1 MSNIIAQTIEQISKE
16 KNVDPAII
24 ISALED
30 AMVAA
35 SRKYYKTSEDIHAR
49 FDPETGS
56 VEIFAVK
63 RVVETVENP
72 TLEIALSEA
81 LEIDET
87 LEVDDTVEIPKPM
100 DVLGRI
106 AAQTAKQVILQK
118 VREAER
124 QNIYDEYSQK
134 ISEMVNGVVKR
145 FEGPDIIV
153 DIGKTEA
160 LLPLREQ
167 SRAEI
172 YKQGERIRAVIVKV
186 LPAAKG
192 PQVILSRID
201 PQLLVHLFEMEIPEI
216 YDGTIVVKNAVHEP
230 GDRAKVAV
238 ASLDRDVDPVGACV
252 GMKGSRIN
260 SIIRE
265 IRGEKI
271 DIVQWSDDP
280 AQYAANALNPAKI
293 SKVLILDASAKH
305 MEVIV
310 EEKQQSLAIGKKGQ
324 NVRLASRLIGWQI
337 DVKSEEQKK
346 QEVLSVMES
355 LTSSSTSLSEL
366 EGISDR
372 IIASLREAGIENV
385 ERILELDEAGLRE
398 IPGIGEK
405 TAARIME
412 VARDLFEEVEIEV
425 PEGVDLPTAIAAA
438 REEAPAEEEAVA
450 EEEALA
456 AEPAPAAEAAEE
468 EAPAEEEAVAAEAA
482 TAAEAAEEEAVA
494 EEEAPAE
501 KEAVAEEEALAAEAA
516 TAAEAAEEEAPAEE
530 EAVAEEEALAAEAAT
545 AAEAAPGEEKAS
557 GLENGDEK
565 DRTE

>member
-16 KNVDPAII
+16 KNVDPKII

-35 SRKYYKTSEDIHAR
+35 SRKFYKTNEDINAR
-49 FDPETGS
+49 FDPETGM
-56 VEIFAVK
+56 VEIFAVR

-72 TLEIALSEA
+72 SLEISLTDAK
-81 LEIDET
+81 EIDDT
-87 LEVDDTVEIPKPM
+87 LEVDDTVEIPKPT

-124 QNIYDEYSQK
+124 QNIYNDYSQK
-134 ISEMVNGVVKR
+134 IGEMVNGVAKR

-167 SRAEI
+167 SRAET

-186 LPAAKG
+186 LPVAKG
-192 PQVILSRID
+192 PQVILSRTD
-201 PQLLVHLFEMEIPEI
+201 SQLLIRLFEMEIPEI
-216 YDGTIVVKNAVHEP
+216 YDGTIVVKSAVHEP
-230 GDRAKVAV
+230 ADRAKVAV

-265 IRGEKI
+265 LRGEKI
-271 DIVQWSDDP
+271 DIVQWSEDP

-293 SKVLILDASAKH
+293 SKVLIIDPAEKR

-372 IIASLREAGIENV
+372 IIEKLRESGIENV
-385 ERILELDEAGLRE
+385 ERILELGEDKLKD
-398 IPGIGEK
+398 IPGVGDK
-405 TAARIME
+405 TAIKIME
-412 VARDLFEEVEIEV
+412 AARDLFEEVEIEI
-425 PEGVDLPTAIAAA
+425 PEGMDLPTAIQATS
-438 REEAPAEEEAVA
+438 EEEPTEETNTESDSPSSVENPLEISSAKSEDATDADEVPGTSSEIA
-450 EEEALA
+450 EL
-456 AEPAPAAEAAEE
+456 P
-468 EAPAEEEAVAAEAA
+468 
-482 TAAEAAEEEAVA
+482 
-494 EEEAPAE
+494 
-501 KEAVAEEEALAAEAA
+501 
-516 TAAEAAEEEAPAEE
+516 
-530 EAVAEEEALAAEAAT
+530 
-545 AAEAAPGEEKAS
+545 S
-557 GLENGDEK
+557 DEDDK
-565 DRTE
+565 KV

>member
-16 KNVDPAII
+16 KNVDPKII

-35 SRKYYKTSEDIHAR
+35 SRKFYKTNEDINAR
-49 FDPETGS
+49 FDPETGM
-56 VEIFAVK
+56 VEIFAVR
-63 RVVETVENP
+63 RVVEKVENP
-72 TLEIALSEA
+72 NLEMSLSEA
-81 LEIDET
+81 KEIDET
-87 LEVDDTVEIPKPM
+87 LEIDDTVEIPKPT

-124 QNIYDEYSQK
+124 QNIYNEFSEK
-134 ISEMVNGVVKR
+134 IGEMVNGIVKR

-167 SRAEI
+167 SRAET
-172 YKQGERIRAVIVKV
+172 YKQGERVRALIVKV
-186 LPAAKG
+186 LPVAKG
-192 PQVILSRID
+192 PQVILSRTD
-201 PQLLVHLFEMEIPEI
+201 PQLLVRLFEMEIPEI
-216 YDGTIVVKNAVHEP
+216 YDGTIVVKSAVHEP

-238 ASLDRDVDPVGACV
+238 ASMDRDVDPVGACV

-265 IRGEKI
+265 LRGEKI

-280 AQYAANALNPAKI
+280 AQYATNALNPAKV
-293 SKVLILDASAKH
+293 SKVLIIDQAEKR

-372 IIASLREAGIENV
+372 VIERLRESGIENV
-385 ERILELDEAGLRE
+385 ERILELGEEKLRD
-398 IPGIGEK
+398 IPGFGEK
-405 TAARIME
+405 TAAKVME
-412 VARDLFEEVEIEV
+412 AARDLFEEVEIEV
-425 PEGVDLPTAIAAA
+425 PEGMDLPTAIQAASQ
-438 REEAPAEEEAVA
+438 EEVEAELAQLPQADQEEEEEAESPSVSA
-450 EEEALA
+450 SESETVSEEVSSVQEST
-456 AEPAPAAEAAEE
+456 ES
-468 EAPAEEEAVAAEAA
+468 
-482 TAAEAAEEEAVA
+482 TDD
-494 EEEAPAE
+494 
-501 KEAVAEEEALAAEAA
+501 
-516 TAAEAAEEEAPAEE
+516 
-530 EAVAEEEALAAEAAT
+530 
-545 AAEAAPGEEKAS
+545 
-557 GLENGDEK
+557 ENK
-565 DRTE
+565 QI

>member
-16 KNVDPAII
+16 KNVDSKII
-24 ISALED
+24 VSALED

-35 SRKYYKTSEDIHAR
+35 SRKFYKTNEDINAR
-49 FDPETGS
+49 FDPETGT
-56 VEIFAVK
+56 VEIFAVR

-72 TLEIALSEA
+72 SLEISLSEA
-81 LEIDET
+81 KEIDDS

-124 QNIYDEYSQK
+124 QNIYNEYSQK
-134 ISEMVNGVVKR
+134 IGEMVNGVAKR

-167 SRAEI
+167 SRAET

-186 LPAAKG
+186 LPVAKG
-192 PQVILSRID
+192 PQVILSRTD
-201 PQLLVHLFEMEIPEI
+201 PQLLVCLFEMEIPEI
-216 YDGTIVVKNAVHEP
+216 YDGTIVVKSAVHEP
-230 GDRAKVAV
+230 GDRAKIAV

-260 SIIRE
+260 AIIRE
-265 IRGEKI
+265 LRGEKI

-293 SKVLILDASAKH
+293 SKVLIIDPSEKR

-355 LTSSSTSLSEL
+355 LTSSSTSLTEL

-372 IIASLREAGIENV
+372 IIERLREAGIENV
-385 ERILELDEAGLRE
+385 ERILELGEDKLKE
-398 IPGIGEK
+398 IPGVGDK
-405 TAARIME
+405 TAAKIME
-412 VARDLFEEVEIEV
+412 AAKDLFEEVEIEV
-425 PEGVDLPTAIAAA
+425 PEGMDVPTAIQAADEDETSGA
-438 REEAPAEEEAVA
+438 EAVSDSEAPAADVLTDPNA
-450 EEEALA
+450 A
-456 AEPAPAAEAAEE
+456 AEQNEETADESEAALKDADSTAAEE
-468 EAPAEEEAVAAEAA
+468 DN
-482 TAAEAAEEEAVA
+482 
-494 EEEAPAE
+494 
-501 KEAVAEEEALAAEAA
+501 KE
-516 TAAEAAEEEAPAEE
+516 
-530 EAVAEEEALAAEAAT
+530 
-545 AAEAAPGEEKAS
+545 
-557 GLENGDEK
+557 
-565 DRTE
+565 

>member
-16 KNVDPAII
+16 KNVDPKII

-35 SRKYYKTSEDIHAR
+35 SRKFYKTAEDINAR
-49 FDPETGS
+49 FDPETG
-56 VEIFAVK
+56 VVDIFAVK

-72 TLEIALSEA
+72 SLEISLAEA
-81 LEIDET
+81 KEVDET
-87 LEVDDTVEIPKPM
+87 LEIDDTVEIPKPT

-167 SRAEI
+167 SRAET
-172 YKQGERIRAVIVKV
+172 YKQGERIRAIIVKV
-186 LPAAKG
+186 LPVAKG
-192 PQVILSRID
+192 PQIILSRTD

-216 YDGTIVVKNAVHEP
+216 YDGTIVVKSAVHEP

-265 IRGEKI
+265 LRGEKI

-280 AQYAANALNPAKI
+280 AQYATNALNPAKI
-293 SKVLILDASAKH
+293 SKVLLLDPAEKR

-366 EGISDR
+366 EGVSQR
-372 IIASLREAGIENV
+372 IIELLKEAGIENV
-385 ERILELDEAGLRE
+385 ERILELGLDALME
-398 IPGIGEK
+398 IPGIGDK
-405 TAARIME
+405 TAAKVME
-412 VARDLFEEVEIEV
+412 AARDLFEEVEIEV
-425 PEGVDLPTAIAAA
+425 PEGMELPTAIRAASQ
-438 REEAPAEEEAVA
+438 EEKEPLEEAVPESSLETEDEDSSEDEGSPEDGDASLRIGTKTEEASSEASEEVSEDSTEGAESTA
-450 EEEALA
+450 EEAD
-456 AEPAPAAEAAEE
+456 
-468 EAPAEEEAVAAEAA
+468 
-482 TAAEAAEEEAVA
+482 
-494 EEEAPAE
+494 
-501 KEAVAEEEALAAEAA
+501 K
-516 TAAEAAEEEAPAEE
+516 
-530 EAVAEEEALAAEAAT
+530 
-545 AAEAAPGEEKAS
+545 
-557 GLENGDEK
+557 
-565 DRTE
+565 

>member
-16 KNVDPAII
+16 KNVDPKII
-24 ISALED
+24 ITALED

-35 SRKYYKTSEDIHAR
+35 SRKFYKTNEDINAR
-49 FDPETGS
+49 FDPETGM
-56 VEIFAVK
+56 VEIFAVR

-72 TLEIALSEA
+72 SLEISLADA
-81 LEIDET
+81 KEIDET
-87 LEVDDTVEIPKPM
+87 LEIDDTVEIPKPT

-124 QNIYDEYSQK
+124 QNIYNDYSQK
-134 ISEMVNGVVKR
+134 IGEMVNGVAKR

-167 SRAEI
+167 SRAET
-172 YKQGERIRAVIVKV
+172 YKQGDRIRAVIVKV
-186 LPAAKG
+186 LPVAKG
-192 PQVILSRID
+192 PQVILSRTD
-201 PQLLVHLFEMEIPEI
+201 PQLLVRLFEMEIPEI
-216 YDGTIVVKNAVHEP
+216 YDGTIVVKSAVHEP

-265 IRGEKI
+265 LRGEKI
-271 DIVQWSDDP
+271 DIVQWSEDA

-293 SKVLILDASAKH
+293 SKVLILDQSGKR

-372 IIASLREAGIENV
+372 VIEKLRESGIENV
-385 ERILELDEAGLRE
+385 ERILELGFEKLKE
-398 IPGIGEK
+398 IPGFGEK
-405 TAARIME
+405 TAAKIME
-412 VARDLFEEVEIEV
+412 AANDLFEEVEIEV
-425 PEGVDLPTAIAAA
+425 PEGMDVPTAIQ
-438 REEAPAEEEAVA
+438 
-450 EEEALA
+450 
-456 AEPAPAAEAAEE
+456 AAEAESDEDE
-468 EAPAEEEAVAAEAA
+468 EAELQSSAADGNIPDVSSTASEETAMTEETPNFSSKRAEAP
-482 TAAEAAEEEAVA
+482 TEG
-494 EEEAPAE
+494 
-501 KEAVAEEEALAAEAA
+501 KE
-516 TAAEAAEEEAPAEE
+516 
-530 EAVAEEEALAAEAAT
+530 
-545 AAEAAPGEEKAS
+545 
-557 GLENGDEK
+557 
-565 DRTE
+565 

>member
-1 MSNIIAQTIEQISKE
+1 MSNIITQTIEQISKD
-16 KNVDPAII
+16 KNIDPKVI

-35 SRKYYKTSEDIHAR
+35 SRKFYKTNEDISAR
-49 FDPETGS
+49 FDAETGM

-72 TLEIALSEA
+72 SLEISLAEA
-81 LEIDET
+81 KEIDES
-87 LEVDDTVEIPKPM
+87 LEPDDTVEIPKAT

-124 QNIYDEYSQK
+124 LNIYNEYSQK
-134 ISEMVNGVVKR
+134 IGEMVNGVIKR

-160 LLPLREQ
+160 LLPMREQ
-167 SRAEI
+167 SRVES
-172 YKQGERIRAVIVKV
+172 YKQGERVRAVIVKV
-186 LPAAKG
+186 LQGSKG
-192 PQVILSRID
+192 PQVILSRTD
-201 PQLLVHLFEMEIPEI
+201 PQILVRLFEMEIPEI

-238 ASLDRDVDPVGACV
+238 ASMDRDVDPVGACV

-265 IRGEKI
+265 LKGEKI

-280 AQYAANALNPAKI
+280 AHYAANALNPAKI
-293 SKVLILDASAKH
+293 SKVLIIDPAEKR

-324 NVRLASRLIGWQI
+324 NVRLASKLIGWQI

-366 EGISDR
+366 EGVSERYIEK
-372 IIASLREAGIENV
+372 LREAGIENV
-385 ERILELDEAGLRE
+385 ERILELGEEKLKE
-398 IPGIGEK
+398 IPGVGDK
-405 TAARIME
+405 TAAKIME
-412 VARDLFEEVEIEV
+412 AARDLFEEVEIEV
-425 PEGVDLPTAIAAA
+425 PEGMDIPTAIGPSAENKEEEPGEADAPPAAGPDSTGSA
-438 REEAPAEEEAVA
+438 EESSQAASPDATPEEEA
-450 EEEALA
+450 ENPNPEDS
-456 AEPAPAAEAAEE
+456 
-468 EAPAEEEAVAAEAA
+468 
-482 TAAEAAEEEAVA
+482 
-494 EEEAPAE
+494 
-501 KEAVAEEEALAAEAA
+501 KE
-516 TAAEAAEEEAPAEE
+516 
-530 EAVAEEEALAAEAAT
+530 
-545 AAEAAPGEEKAS
+545 
-557 GLENGDEK
+557 
-565 DRTE
+565 

>member
-1 MSNIIAQTIEQISKE
+1 MSNIITQTIEQISKE
-16 KNVDPAII
+16 KNIDPKVII
-24 ISALED
+24 TALED

-35 SRKYYKTSEDIHAR
+35 SRKFYKTNEDINAR
-49 FDPETGS
+49 FDSDTGT

-72 TLEIALSEA
+72 SLEISLEEA
-81 LEIDET
+81 KQIDES
-87 LEVDDTVEIPKPM
+87 LQIDDTVEIPKPT

-124 QNIYDEYSQK
+124 QNVYNEYVQK
-134 ISEMVNGVVKR
+134 IGEMVNGVVKR

-167 SRAEI
+167 SRAET
-172 YKQGERIRAVIVKV
+172 YKQGERVRAVIVKV
-186 LPAAKG
+186 LQVSKG
-192 PQVILSRID
+192 PQVILSRTDSQI
-201 PQLLVHLFEMEIPEI
+201 LNRLFEMEIPEI

-238 ASLDRDVDPVGACV
+238 ASMDRDVDPVGACV

-260 SIIRE
+260 SVIRE
-265 IRGEKI
+265 LRGEKI
-271 DIVQWSDDP
+271 DIVQWSSDP

-293 SKVLILDASAKH
+293 SKVLIIDPTEKR

-324 NVRLASRLIGWQI
+324 NVRLASKLIGWQI

-355 LTSSSTSLSEL
+355 LTTSSTSLTEL

-372 IIASLREAGIENV
+372 LIEKLRESGIENV
-385 ERILELDEAGLRE
+385 EKILELGEEKLRE
-398 IPGIGEK
+398 IPGVGEK
-405 TAARIME
+405 TASKIME
-412 VARDLFEEVEIEV
+412 AAKDLFEEVEIEV
-425 PEGVDLPTAIAAA
+425 PEGMDLAPAAKPPESSESA
-438 REEAPAEEEAVA
+438 AESPAGTEAPEAEKPAGQDSKA
-450 EEEALA
+450 SP
-456 AEPAPAAEAAEE
+456 AEPAPAEEPPEATD
-468 EAPAEEEAVAAEAA
+468 APA
-482 TAAEAAEEEAVA
+482 
-494 EEEAPAE
+494 APAGPDTE
-501 KEAVAEEEALAAEAA
+501 K
-516 TAAEAAEEEAPAEE
+516 
-530 EAVAEEEALAAEAAT
+530 
-545 AAEAAPGEEKAS
+545 S
-557 GLENGDEK
+557 SD
-565 DRTE
+565 

>member
-16 KNVDPAII
+16 KNVDPKII

-35 SRKYYKTSEDIHAR
+35 SRKFYKTNEDINAR
-49 FDPETGS
+49 FDPETGM
-56 VEIFAVK
+56 VEIFAVR

-72 TLEIALSEA
+72 SLEISLNDAKEIDNTLEI
-81 LEIDET
+81 
-87 LEVDDTVEIPKPM
+87 DDTVEIPKPT

-124 QNIYDEYSQK
+124 QNIYNEYSQK
-134 ISEMVNGVVKR
+134 IGEMVNGVVKR

-167 SRAEI
+167 SRAET

-186 LPAAKG
+186 LPVAKG
-192 PQVILSRID
+192 PQVILSRTD
-201 PQLLVHLFEMEIPEI
+201 PQLLVRLFEMEIPEI
-216 YDGTIVVKNAVHEP
+216 YDGTIVVKSAVHEP

-265 IRGEKI
+265 LRGEKI

-293 SKVLILDASAKH
+293 SKVLIIDAAEKR

-355 LTSSSTSLSEL
+355 LTSSSTSLTEL

-372 IIASLREAGIENV
+372 MIERLRESGIENV
-385 ERILELDEAGLRE
+385 ERILELGEDKLKE
-398 IPGIGEK
+398 IQGVGDK
-405 TAARIME
+405 TAAKIME
-412 VARDLFEEVEIEV
+412 AARDLFEEVEIEV
-425 PEGVDLPTAIAAA
+425 PEGMELPTAI
-438 REEAPAEEEAVA
+438 EADESGESKT
-450 EEEALA
+450 
-456 AEPAPAAEAAEE
+456 
-468 EAPAEEEAVAAEAA
+468 AEAA
-482 TAAEAAEEEAVA
+482 TPAPDSESAAIDSSAGSSAVA
-494 EEEAPAE
+494 ED
-501 KEAVAEEEALAAEAA
+501 AAETKDDPKESSEAGGS
-516 TAAEAAEEEAPAEE
+516 TAVEDD
-530 EAVAEEEALAAEAAT
+530 
-545 AAEAAPGEEKAS
+545 K
-557 GLENGDEK
+557 
-565 DRTE
+565 

>member
-1 MSNIIAQTIEQISKE
+1 MSNIITQTIEQISKE
-16 KNVDPAII
+16 KNIDPKVII
-24 ISALED
+24 TALED

-35 SRKYYKTSEDIHAR
+35 SRKFYRTNEDINAR
-49 FDPETGS
+49 FDGETGM

-72 TLEIALSEA
+72 SLEISLEEA
-81 LEIDET
+81 KQIDES
-87 LEVDDTVEIPKPM
+87 LQVDDTVEIPKPT

-124 QNIYDEYSQK
+124 QNVYNEYVQK
-134 ISEMVNGVVKR
+134 IGEMVNGVVKR

-167 SRAEI
+167 SRAET

-186 LPAAKG
+186 LQVSKG
-192 PQVILSRID
+192 PQVILSRTD
-201 PQLLVHLFEMEIPEI
+201 PQILIRLFEMEIPEI

-238 ASLDRDVDPVGACV
+238 ASMDRDVDPVGACV

-265 IRGEKI
+265 LRGEKI
-271 DIVQWSDDP
+271 DIVQWSSDP

-293 SKVLILDASAKH
+293 SKVLIIDPAEKR

-324 NVRLASRLIGWQI
+324 NVRLASKLLGWQI

-355 LTSSSTSLSEL
+355 LTTSSTSLSEL
-366 EGISDR
+366 EGISER
-372 IIASLREAGIENV
+372 MIEKLREAGIENV
-385 ERILELDEAGLRE
+385 ERILELGEEKLRE
-398 IPGIGEK
+398 IPGVGEK
-405 TAARIME
+405 TASKIME
-412 VARDLFEEVEIEV
+412 AARDLFEEVEIEV
-425 PEGVDLPTAIAAA
+425 PEGIDLAAATRPAEPAETEETTPEAEQPAVEKPAAEESGASEASVLPTSEIPDSA
-438 REEAPAEEEAVA
+438 EAPAASDDS
-450 EEEALA
+450 
-456 AEPAPAAEAAEE
+456 EPP
-468 EAPAEEEAVAAEAA
+468 
-482 TAAEAAEEEAVA
+482 
-494 EEEAPAE
+494 E
-501 KEAVAEEEALAAEAA
+501 K
-516 TAAEAAEEEAPAEE
+516 
-530 EAVAEEEALAAEAAT
+530 
-545 AAEAAPGEEKAS
+545 S
-557 GLENGDEK
+557 GD
-565 DRTE
+565 

>member
-16 KNVDPAII
+16 KNVDPKII

-35 SRKYYKTSEDIHAR
+35 SRKFYKTNEDINAR
-49 FDPETGS
+49 FDPETGM
-56 VEIFAVK
+56 VDIFAVK
-63 RVVETVENP
+63 RVVETVENES
-72 TLEIALSEA
+72 LEISLAEA
-81 LEIDET
+81 KEVDET
-87 LEVDDTVEIPKPM
+87 LEIDDTVEIPKPT

-124 QNIYDEYSQK
+124 QNIFNEYSEK
-134 ISEMVNGVVKR
+134 IGEMVNGVVKR

-160 LLPLREQ
+160 ILPLREQ
-167 SRAEI
+167 SRAET
-172 YKQGERIRAVIVKV
+172 YKQGERIRAIIVKV
-186 LPAAKG
+186 LPVAKG
-192 PQVILSRID
+192 PQIILSRTD

-216 YDGTIVVKNAVHEP
+216 YDGTIVVKSAVHEP

-265 IRGEKI
+265 LRGEKI

-280 AQYAANALNPAKI
+280 TQYATNALNPAKI
-293 SKVLILDASAKH
+293 SKVLILDPAEKR

-346 QEVLSVMES
+346 LEVLSVMES
-355 LTSSSTSLSEL
+355 LTSSSTALSEL
-366 EGISDR
+366 EGVSDR
-372 IIASLREAGIENV
+372 VVELLKEAGIENV
-385 ERILELDEAGLRE
+385 ERILELETAALME
-398 IPGIGEK
+398 IPGIGDK
-405 TAARIME
+405 TAEKIME
-412 VARDLFEEVEIEV
+412 AARDLFEEVEIEV
-425 PEGVDLPTAIAAA
+425 PEGIEIPTAIEASASEEEETGEASTEEEFEETEEEAAEDA
-438 REEAPAEEEAVA
+438 AIPEESASDAVGEEAPKPGPEMAEDAAIPEESASDADEKASKNEA
-450 EEEALA
+450 ETKTDSGKA
-456 AEPAPAAEAAEE
+456 AEGDETDS
-468 EAPAEEEAVAAEAA
+468 V
-482 TAAEAAEEEAVA
+482 
-494 EEEAPAE
+494 
-501 KEAVAEEEALAAEAA
+501 
-516 TAAEAAEEEAPAEE
+516 
-530 EAVAEEEALAAEAAT
+530 
-545 AAEAAPGEEKAS
+545 EEKADS
-557 GLENGDEK
+557 VEKDEK
-565 DRTE
+565 

>member
-16 KNVDPAII
+16 KNVDPKII

-35 SRKYYKTSEDIHAR
+35 SRKFYKTNEDINAR
-49 FDPETGS
+49 FDPETGM
-56 VEIFAVK
+56 VEIFAVR

-72 TLEIALSEA
+72 SLEISLVDAKQ
-81 LEIDET
+81 IDET
-87 LEVDDTVEIPKPM
+87 LQVDDTVEIPKPT

-124 QNIYDEYSQK
+124 QNIYNEYSQK
-134 ISEMVNGVVKR
+134 IGEMVNGIAKR

-167 SRAEI
+167 SRAET

-186 LPAAKG
+186 LPVAKG
-192 PQVILSRID
+192 PQVILSRTD
-201 PQLLVHLFEMEIPEI
+201 PRLLIRLFEMEIPEI
-216 YDGTIVVKNAVHEP
+216 YDGTIVVKNAVREA

-238 ASLDRDVDPVGACV
+238 ASTDRDVDPVGACV

-265 IRGEKI
+265 LRGEKI

-280 AQYAANALNPAKI
+280 ANYASNALNPAKI
-293 SKVLILDASAKH
+293 SKVLIVDPIEKR

-324 NVRLASRLIGWQI
+324 NVRLASKLIGWQI

-346 QEVLSVMES
+346 LEVLSVMDS
-355 LTSSSTSLSEL
+355 LTSSSTALSEL
-366 EGISDR
+366 EGVSERLIEK
-372 IIASLREAGIENV
+372 LREAGIENV
-385 ERILELDEAGLRE
+385 ERILELGEEKLKE
-398 IPGIGEK
+398 IPGVGDK
-405 TAARIME
+405 TAAKIME
-412 VARDLFEEVEIEV
+412 AARDLFEEVEIEV
-425 PEGVDLPTAIAAA
+425 PEGMEIPTAIEPSAENQGA
-438 REEAPAEEEAVA
+438 ETEEETSAP
-450 EEEALA
+450 EA
-456 AEPAPAAEAAEE
+456 AEPDHTRSAEE
-468 EAPAEEEAVAAEAA
+468 GSQPAS
-482 TAAEAAEEEAVA
+482 
-494 EEEAPAE
+494 
-501 KEAVAEEEALAAEAA
+501 
-516 TAAEAAEEEAPAEE
+516 
-530 EAVAEEEALAAEAAT
+530 
-545 AAEAAPGEEKAS
+545 GEETPEGKAAS
-557 GLENGDEK
+557 PKPGDASE
-565 DRTE
+565 

>member
-16 KNVDPAII
+16 KNVDPKII

-35 SRKYYKTSEDIHAR
+35 SRKFYKTNEDINAR
-49 FDPETGS
+49 FDPETGV
-56 VEIFAVK
+56 VEIFAVR

-72 TLEIALSEA
+72 SLEISLSDAKEIDSS
-81 LEIDET
+81 LEI
-87 LEVDDTVEIPKPM
+87 DDTVEIPKPT

-124 QNIYDEYSQK
+124 QNIYNEYSQK
-134 ISEMVNGVVKR
+134 IGEMVNGVAKR

-167 SRAEI
+167 SRAET

-186 LPAAKG
+186 LPVAKG
-192 PQVILSRID
+192 PQVILSRTD
-201 PQLLVHLFEMEIPEI
+201 PQLLVRLFEMEIPEI
-216 YDGTIVVKNAVHEP
+216 YDGTIVVKSAVHEP

-252 GMKGSRIN
+252 GMKGARIN

-265 IRGEKI
+265 LRGEKI
-271 DIVQWSDDP
+271 DIVQWSEDA

-293 SKVLILDASAKH
+293 SKVLIIEPAEKR

-372 IIASLREAGIENV
+372 MIERLREAGIENV
-385 ERILELDEAGLRE
+385 ERILELGEEKLKD
-398 IPGIGEK
+398 IPGVGDK
-405 TAARIME
+405 TASKIME
-412 VARDLFEEVEIEV
+412 AARDLFEEVEIEV
-425 PEGVDLPTAIAAA
+425 PEGMDLPTAIQAADTEDSNSEDETSPESDSRSESEVSQMSSDA
-438 REEAPAEEEAVA
+438 STEDAGESKDAS
-450 EEEALA
+450 
-456 AEPAPAAEAAEE
+456 
-468 EAPAEEEAVAAEAA
+468 
-482 TAAEAAEEEAVA
+482 
-494 EEEAPAE
+494 E
-501 KEAVAEEEALAAEAA
+501 KSTSVSDD
-516 TAAEAAEEEAPAEE
+516 TDIDDN
-530 EAVAEEEALAAEAAT
+530 
-545 AAEAAPGEEKAS
+545 K
-557 GLENGDEK
+557 
-565 DRTE
+565 

>member
-16 KNVDPAII
+16 KNVDPKII

-35 SRKYYKTSEDIHAR
+35 SRKFYKTNEDINAR
-49 FDPETGS
+49 FDPETGMI
-56 VEIFAVK
+56 EIFAVR

-72 TLEIALSEA
+72 NLEISLSDAKEIDGS
-81 LEIDET
+81 LEI
-87 LEVDDTVEIPKPM
+87 DDTVEIPKPT

-124 QNIYDEYSQK
+124 QNIYNEYSQK
-134 ISEMVNGVVKR
+134 IGEMVNGVAKR

-167 SRAEI
+167 SRAET

-186 LPAAKG
+186 LPVAKG
-192 PQVILSRID
+192 PQVILSRTD
-201 PQLLVHLFEMEIPEI
+201 PQLLIRLFEMEIPEI
-216 YDGTIVVKNAVHEP
+216 YDGTIVVKSAVHEP

-252 GMKGSRIN
+252 GMKGARIN

-265 IRGEKI
+265 LRGEKI
-271 DIVQWSDDP
+271 DIVQWSEDA

-293 SKVLILDASAKH
+293 SKVLIIDPSEKR

-366 EGISDR
+366 EGVSDR
-372 IIASLREAGIENV
+372 LIERLREAGIENV
-385 ERILELDEAGLRE
+385 ERILELGEDKLQE
-398 IPGIGEK
+398 IPGIGDK
-405 TAARIME
+405 TAAKIME
-412 VARDLFEEVEIEV
+412 AAKDLFEEVEIEV
-425 PEGVDLPTAIAAA
+425 PEGMDLPTAIQAATPEETEASDESTSEAAA
-438 REEAPAEEEAVA
+438 KPEESASPGSDADAEDTVKAGAASEES
-450 EEEALA
+450 
-456 AEPAPAAEAAEE
+456 PEAADST
-468 EAPAEEEAVAAEAA
+468 A
-482 TAAEAAEEEAVA
+482 TEDD
-494 EEEAPAE
+494 
-501 KEAVAEEEALAAEAA
+501 K
-516 TAAEAAEEEAPAEE
+516 
-530 EAVAEEEALAAEAAT
+530 
-545 AAEAAPGEEKAS
+545 
-557 GLENGDEK
+557 
-565 DRTE
+565 

>member
-1 MSNIIAQTIEQISKE
+1 MSNIITQTIEQISKE
-16 KNVDPAII
+16 KNIDPKVII
-24 ISALED
+24 TALED

-35 SRKYYKTSEDIHAR
+35 SRKFYKTNEDINAR
-49 FDPETGS
+49 FDSDTGM

-72 TLEIALSEA
+72 SLEISLEEA
-81 LEIDET
+81 KQIDES
-87 LEVDDTVEIPKPM
+87 LQVDDTVEIPKPT

-124 QNIYDEYSQK
+124 QNVYNEYVQK
-134 ISEMVNGVVKR
+134 IGEMVNGVVKR
-145 FEGPDIIV
+145 FEGPDLIV

-167 SRAEI
+167 SRAET
-172 YKQGERIRAVIVKV
+172 YKQGERVRAVIVKV
-186 LPAAKG
+186 LQVSKG
-192 PQVILSRID
+192 PQVILSRTDSQI
-201 PQLLVHLFEMEIPEI
+201 LNRLFEMEIPEI

-238 ASLDRDVDPVGACV
+238 ASMDRDVDPVGACV

-265 IRGEKI
+265 LRGEKI
-271 DIVQWSDDP
+271 DIVQWSSDP

-293 SKVLILDASAKH
+293 SKVLIIDPAEKR

-324 NVRLASRLIGWQI
+324 NVRLASKLIGWQI

-355 LTSSSTSLSEL
+355 LTTSSTSLSEL

-372 IIASLREAGIENV
+372 LIEKLRESGIENV
-385 ERILELDEAGLRE
+385 ERILELGEEKLRE
-398 IPGIGEK
+398 IPGVGEK
-405 TAARIME
+405 TASKIME
-412 VARDLFEEVEIEV
+412 AARDLFEEVEIEV
-425 PEGVDLPTAIAAA
+425 PEGMDLAPAARPPEPSEGAAESPAGTETPTA
-438 REEAPAEEEAVA
+438 EQPAEQDSKAA
-450 EEEALA
+450 P
-456 AEPAPAAEAAEE
+456 AEPAPGEEPTEATD
-468 EAPAEEEAVAAEAA
+468 APAEPTGDAD
-482 TAAEAAEEEAVA
+482 T
-494 EEEAPAE
+494 E
-501 KEAVAEEEALAAEAA
+501 KS
-516 TAAEAAEEEAPAEE
+516 
-530 EAVAEEEALAAEAAT
+530 
-545 AAEAAPGEEKAS
+545 S
-557 GLENGDEK
+557 G
-565 DRTE
+565 

>member
-16 KNVDPAII
+16 KNVDPKII

-35 SRKYYKTSEDIHAR
+35 SRKFYKTNEDINAR
-49 FDPETGS
+49 FDPETGT
-56 VEIFAVK
+56 VEIFAVR

-72 TLEIALSEA
+72 SLEISLSDAKEIDSS
-81 LEIDET
+81 LEI
-87 LEVDDTVEIPKPM
+87 DDTVEIPKPT

-124 QNIYDEYSQK
+124 QNIFNEYSQK
-134 ISEMVNGVVKR
+134 IGEMVNGVAKR

-167 SRAEI
+167 SRAET

-186 LPAAKG
+186 LPVAKG
-192 PQVILSRID
+192 PQVILSRTD
-201 PQLLVHLFEMEIPEI
+201 PQLLVRLFEMEIPEI
-216 YDGTIVVKNAVHEP
+216 YDGTIVVKSAVHEP
-230 GDRAKVAV
+230 GDRAKIAV

-260 SIIRE
+260 AIIRE
-265 IRGEKI
+265 LRGEKI

-293 SKVLILDASAKH
+293 SKVLIIEPSEKR

-355 LTSSSTSLSEL
+355 LTSSSTSLTEL

-372 IIASLREAGIENV
+372 IIERLREAGIENV
-385 ERILELDEAGLRE
+385 ERILELGEEKLKE
-398 IPGIGEK
+398 IPGIGDK
-405 TAARIME
+405 TAAKIME
-412 VARDLFEEVEIEV
+412 AAKDLFEEVEIEV
-425 PEGVDLPTAIAAA
+425 PEGMDLPTAIQAADEDETSA
-438 REEAPAEEEAVA
+438 SEAVSESDSETPTESASADEAADAEKNEEAADESGASSKDAESATAEEDN
-450 EEEALA
+450 
-456 AEPAPAAEAAEE
+456 
-468 EAPAEEEAVAAEAA
+468 
-482 TAAEAAEEEAVA
+482 
-494 EEEAPAE
+494 
-501 KEAVAEEEALAAEAA
+501 K
-516 TAAEAAEEEAPAEE
+516 
-530 EAVAEEEALAAEAAT
+530 
-545 AAEAAPGEEKAS
+545 S
-557 GLENGDEK
+557 
-565 DRTE
+565 

>member
-16 KNVDPAII
+16 KNVDPKII

-35 SRKYYKTSEDIHAR
+35 SRKFYKTNEDINAR
-49 FDPETGS
+49 FDPETGM
-56 VEIFAVK
+56 VEIFAVR

-72 TLEIALSEA
+72 SLEISLSEA
-81 LEIDET
+81 KEIDSSLEI
-87 LEVDDTVEIPKPM
+87 DDTVEIPKPT

-124 QNIYDEYSQK
+124 QNIFNEYSQK
-134 ISEMVNGVVKR
+134 IGEMVNGVAKR

-167 SRAEI
+167 SRAET

-186 LPAAKG
+186 LPVAKG
-192 PQVILSRID
+192 PQVILSRTD
-201 PQLLVHLFEMEIPEI
+201 PQLLIRLFEMEIPEI
-216 YDGTIVVKNAVHEP
+216 YDGTIVVKSAVHEP
-230 GDRAKVAV
+230 GDRAKIAV

-260 SIIRE
+260 AIIRE
-265 IRGEKI
+265 LRGEKI

-293 SKVLILDASAKH
+293 SKVLIIDPSDKR

-355 LTSSSTSLSEL
+355 LTSSSTSLTEL

-372 IIASLREAGIENV
+372 IIERLREAGIENV
-385 ERILELDEAGLRE
+385 ERILELGEDKLKE
-398 IPGIGEK
+398 IPGVGDK
-405 TAARIME
+405 TAAKIME
-412 VARDLFEEVEIEV
+412 AAKDLFEEVEIEV
-425 PEGVDLPTAIAAA
+425 PEGMDLPTAIQAAA
-438 REEAPAEEEAVA
+438 EDETSGEEGAPESGSDAPAEDAAAEADAASGQDA
-450 EEEALA
+450 EAADESETESKA
-456 AEPAPAAEAAEE
+456 AEPAKAEE
-468 EAPAEEEAVAAEAA
+468 E
-482 TAAEAAEEEAVA
+482 
-494 EEEAPAE
+494 
-501 KEAVAEEEALAAEAA
+501 KE
-516 TAAEAAEEEAPAEE
+516 
-530 EAVAEEEALAAEAAT
+530 
-545 AAEAAPGEEKAS
+545 
-557 GLENGDEK
+557 
-565 DRTE
+565 

>member
-16 KNVDPAII
+16 KNVDSKII
-24 ISALED
+24 VSALED

-35 SRKYYKTSEDIHAR
+35 SRKFYKTNEDINAR
-49 FDPETGS
+49 FDPETGT
-56 VEIFAVK
+56 VEIFAVR

-72 TLEIALSEA
+72 SLEISLSEA
-81 LEIDET
+81 KEIDDS

-124 QNIYDEYSQK
+124 QNIYNEYSQK
-134 ISEMVNGVVKR
+134 IGEMVNGVAKR

-167 SRAEI
+167 SRAET

-186 LPAAKG
+186 LPVAKG
-192 PQVILSRID
+192 PQVILSRTD
-201 PQLLVHLFEMEIPEI
+201 AQLLVCLFEMEIPEI
-216 YDGTIVVKNAVHEP
+216 YDGTIVVKSAVHEP
-230 GDRAKVAV
+230 GDRAKIAV
-238 ASLDRDVDPVGACV
+238 ASMDRDVDPVGACV

-260 SIIRE
+260 AIIRE
-265 IRGEKI
+265 LRGEKI

-293 SKVLILDASAKH
+293 SKVLIIDPSEKR

-355 LTSSSTSLSEL
+355 LTSSSTSLTEL

-372 IIASLREAGIENV
+372 IIERLREAGIENV
-385 ERILELDEAGLRE
+385 ERILELGEDKLKE
-398 IPGIGEK
+398 IPGVGDK
-405 TAARIME
+405 TAAKIME
-412 VARDLFEEVEIEV
+412 AAKDLFEEVEIEV
-425 PEGVDLPTAIAAA
+425 PEGMDVPTAIQAADEDETSGAAA
-438 REEAPAEEEAVA
+438 VSDSEAPAADVLADTNAAAEQSEKTADESGAAPKADESVTA
-450 EEEALA
+450 EEDK
-456 AEPAPAAEAAEE
+456 
-468 EAPAEEEAVAAEAA
+468 
-482 TAAEAAEEEAVA
+482 
-494 EEEAPAE
+494 
-501 KEAVAEEEALAAEAA
+501 KE
-516 TAAEAAEEEAPAEE
+516 
-530 EAVAEEEALAAEAAT
+530 
-545 AAEAAPGEEKAS
+545 
-557 GLENGDEK
+557 
-565 DRTE
+565 